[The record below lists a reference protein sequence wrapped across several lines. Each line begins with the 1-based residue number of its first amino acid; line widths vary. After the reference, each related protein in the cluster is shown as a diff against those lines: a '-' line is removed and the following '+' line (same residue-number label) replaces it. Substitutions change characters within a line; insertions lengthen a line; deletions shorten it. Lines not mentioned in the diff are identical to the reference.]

1 PKIGVGRPRETV
13 DAAMLAPAIRV
24 YRAIEADIRGVVAG
38 NYLASGID
46 RHRSLERRQFIET
59 SPAVVEGDSSKRLV
73 AAGRVA
79 MCAPTFPPLVSD
91 TDAEKFADFLIGTR
105 RRGGQLLRRRAS
117 LG

>member
-1 PKIGVGRPRETV
+1 
-13 DAAMLAPAIRV
+13 MLAPAIRV

-79 MCAPTFPPLVSD
+79 MCAPTLSPLVFD
-91 TDAEKFADFLIGTR
+91 HDAEKFADILIATPP
-105 RRGGQLLRRRAS
+105 RGGQLLRPPAAFGRN
-117 LG
+117 